1 MKDNKVIIMSK
12 IKVGLLK
19 LMKTIYKIYNQ
30 ALNNIM
36 KFLLLIRNNK
46 KIIHFL
52 KMISEK

>member
-1 MKDNKVIIMSK
+1 MKDNKMIIMSK